1 MGLRAQIFV
10 KTDGKITGRYYQ
22 YCTSEMLLEKVAHTM
37 LWLLDGIFFGKNIE
51 PLLDVCIDSHQV
63 ELGEDLAGGPI
74 LDDLEND
81 VGFALLDDS
90 GRYAFLH
97 DGVKSA
103 GEYVEPT
110 TNYSEANIDYLQEF
124 CKTMS
129 EEEVEK
135 FLAECKEQ
143 LCCRSG
149 E

>member
-1 MGLRAQIFV
+1 MGYRAQIFV
-10 KTDGKITGRYYQ
+10 KMDDKIIGRYYQ
-22 YCTSEMLLEKVAHTM
+22 YCTPEMLLERVAHTM
-37 LWLLDGIFFGKNIE
+37 LWLTDGVFFGKNIE

-90 GRYAFLH
+90 GKYAFLY
-97 DGVKSA
+97 DGIKSA
-103 GEYVEPT
+103 IEFVEPI

-124 CKTMS
+124 CEKMS

-135 FLAECKEQ
+135 FLAECKKQ
-143 LCCRSG
+143 LRNEDG
-149 E
+149 